1 MSENKLLRGDDVEP
15 LLVTEMIPPRPVHY
29 YQETEARGQDGER
42 LRELLAALRRRWWV
56 VAAVAALCTGAVA
69 LFMSR
74 QPDLYEAEAQVQ
86 VDLET
91 VNTAF
96 ASSKSGALTVN
107 PVNDPAYFN
116 TQLQILTRPSLLRRV
131 VKTLGLENDAEFR
144 AAQSSARPSLWRRI
158 NGGGARAA
166 DPAGAAERSLREGEI
181 IGSALSGTSPE
192 ELAEAARLA
201 PYVEALQEGLKVEP
215 VKETRLPVKE
225 TRLINITF
233 GHTSPLVAARVA
245 NAVADVFVRQNLER
259 KNEAGTTTGD
269 LLQQR
274 IDELRSS
281 IRQQEQQLLGY
292 ARDNQILSLDASQNT
307 VVERLAG
314 LNRQL
319 LEAENE
325 RKMAEASYR
334 AALEPGAAAA
344 LSEGTNKEAGVIET
358 QLAQLRQRRA
368 QLLTETTEEWPEV
381 KEVDGQIGVLEGQL
395 AELRGRASSTVV
407 TNLSTKY
414 RQALA
419 REQALRT
426 AFERQRGETL
436 TQNEAAINYKILQQ
450 EIETNKQLLDGML
463 QRGKEHE
470 ALFAGMRN
478 NVHVND
484 YATAPRD
491 PVGPRRLLNTG
502 VAFSLSLGLGIG
514 LAVLLG
520 FMDDKLR
527 STDDVRRAL
536 PVPAVAAV
544 PAVGARARR
553 PLLHAP
559 RRDGARARHGLLLD
573 GDAPAPL
580 AEAFRQLRT
589 SVLLAEG
596 GRNLK
601 SLLVTSAMPG
611 EGKTTMAVNTAVS
624 LARTGAFVLLVDA
637 DLRNP
642 RLHSIFS
649 LKNERGLSTL
659 LSDEADETEALRAV
673 TPDAASRIDVLPSG
687 PMIPE
692 SAELLSSGQMA
703 RLVKAYRAV
712 YDYVIIDSPPLTFF
726 SDGVQLSALA
736 DGVVLVVSSG
746 DSSRESARRS
756 YQVLQDAGAN
766 VCGVVLNNAADN
778 KFKYERYYKPA

>member
-1 MSENKLLRGDDVEP
+1 MNESKLIRGGDVE
-15 LLVTEMIPPRPVHY
+15 LLVPEATPPRPVNY
-29 YQETEARGQDGER
+29 YLEPEARGQDTER
-42 LRELLAALRRRWWV
+42 LREFLSALRRRWWV
-56 VAAVAALCTGAVA
+56 VAGVTALCTCAVA

-74 QPDLYEAEAQVQ
+74 QPDRYEAEAQVQ

-96 ASSKSGALTVN
+96 AASKSGALTVN

-131 VKTLGLENDAEFR
+131 VKTLDLENDPEFR
-144 AAQSSARPSLWRRI
+144 PAQPQ
-158 NGGGARAA
+158 
-166 DPAGAAERSLREGEI
+166 AGVAERGLREGEVV
-181 IGSALSGTSPE
+181 GSSLTGTSPE
-192 ELAEAARLA
+192 GLAEAARLA
-201 PYVEALQEGLKVEP
+201 PYVEAIQDGLKVEP

-233 GHTSPLVAARVA
+233 EHASPLVAARVA

-259 KNEAGTTTGD
+259 KNEAGAATGG

-274 IDELRSS
+274 IDELRST
-281 IRQQEQQLLGY
+281 IRGQEQQLLGY

-307 VVERLAG
+307 VVERLVG

-325 RKMAEASYR
+325 RKMAEAAYR

-358 QLAQLRQRRA
+358 QLSQLRQRRA
-368 QLLTETTEEWPEV
+368 QLLAETTEEWPEV
-381 KEVDGQIGVLEGQL
+381 KEVDGQISVLEAQL

-407 TNLSTKY
+407 TNLATKY

-419 REQALRT
+419 REQALRA
-426 AFERQRGETL
+426 AFDRQRGETL
-436 TQNEAAINYKILQQ
+436 TQNEAAINYRILQQ

-484 YATAPRD
+484 YATAPRE

-502 VAFSLSLGLGIG
+502 VAFSLSLGLGVG

-527 STDDVRRAL
+527 SADDVRRAL
-536 PVPAVAAV
+536 PVPAVASV

-553 PLLHAP
+553 LALPA
-559 RRDGARARHGLLLD
+559 RRSERGDGAGRSLLTD
-573 GDAPAPL
+573 GDAPASL
-580 AEAFRQLRT
+580 SEAFRQLRT

-624 LARTGAFVLLVDA
+624 LARTGAFVLIVDA

-642 RLHSIFS
+642 RLHSIFG
-649 LKNERGLSTL
+649 LQNERGLSTL
-659 LSDEADETEALRAV
+659 LSDETNETDALRAV
-673 TPDAASRIDVLPSG
+673 TPDARSRIDVLPSG

-692 SAELLSSGQMA
+692 SAELLGSEQMG
-703 RLVKAYRAV
+703 RLVRAYRAV
-712 YDYVIIDSPPLTFF
+712 YDYVVIDSPPLAFF

-756 YQVLQDAGAN
+756 YQALQDVGAH
-766 VCGVVLNNAADN
+766 VCGVVLNNAEGS
-778 KFKYERYYKPA
+778 KFKYERYYKSA